1 LIIQGLDVMQVLLS
15 ILTLLAGL
23 SIAVLPLST
32 GFFPRLGLTPLKLGQ
47 RRSIRLAQ
55 IMVLWALA
63 ISSLWIRSSVWGWFS
78 VGIALFFTAVAARL
92 YPRNIFV
99 ALDQPNRAQAGL
111 ANTAPVLA
119 VEIQGDAVAYP
130 LALIVPHHII
140 NDRIGGKPVLV
151 AW

>member
-15 ILTLLAGL
+15 VLTLLAGL
-23 SIAVLPLST
+23 SIAILPLST

-55 IMVLWALA
+55 VIVLWALA
-63 ISSLWIRSSVWGWFS
+63 ISSLWTRSSVWGWFS
-78 VGIALFFTAVAARL
+78 IAMALFFTVVAARL

-99 ALDQPNRAQAGL
+99 ALDQPDRAQAGL

-119 VEIQGDAVAYP
+119 VEIKSEAVGYP

-140 NDRIGGKPVLV
+140 NDRIAGKPVLV